1 MLIWFICVIALVFL
15 DQLSKWLAVIYLEG
29 NAPFYFIPGF
39 LRFSYV
45 ENRGAAFGMLADNR
59 WVFLILSSLT
69 IICLIVFMFVS
80 KPKCRMERV
89 GLALILAGGIGNM
102 IDRVFLG
109 YVIDFIDFYSIWNY
123 VFNIADSCVC
133 IGVALLILYVIK
145 LSIDEYKAS
154 KKAAADEKNAD
165 SDSTDGAKERTACR
179 APGRSRTDSSDQ
191 LSNHDDT
198 QQ

>member
-1 MLIWFICVIALVFL
+1 MIWTILVILAVVGL
-15 DQLSKWLAVIYLEG
+15 DQWTKLLALSH
-29 NAPFYFIPGF
+29 
-39 LRFSYV
+39 LRQVKTFPLIENILHFTYV

-80 KPKCRMERV
+80 KPKCKMERV

-145 LSIDEYKAS
+145 LSIDEYRAS

-165 SDSTDGAKERTACR
+165 SDSTDGANERTACR
-179 APGRSRTDSSDQ
+179 APGRSSTAPSDRP
-191 LSNHDDT
+191 SNHDDDT
-198 QQ
+198 Q

>member
-165 SDSTDGAKERTACR
+165 SDLTDGAKERTACR

>member
-1 MLIWFICVIALVFL
+1 MIINILIIVLCIAA
-15 DQLSKWLAVIYLEG
+15 DQLTKICAAANLKDISTLPIIE
-29 NAPFYFIPGF
+29 NIFHFT
-39 LRFSYV
+39 YV

-80 KPKCRMERV
+80 KPKCKMERV

-165 SDSTDGAKERTACR
+165 SDSTDGANERTACR
-179 APGRSRTDSSDQ
+179 APGRSSTAPSDRP
-191 LSNHDDT
+191 SNHDDDT
-198 QQ
+198 Q

>member
-80 KPKCRMERV
+80 KPKCRLERV

-165 SDSTDGAKERTACR
+165 SDSTDGDNERTACR
-179 APGRSRTDSSDQ
+179 APGRSSTDPSDRPT
-191 LSNHDDT
+191 NHDDDT
-198 QQ
+198 Q

>member
-80 KPKCRMERV
+80 KPK
-89 GLALILAGGIGNM
+89 
-102 IDRVFLG
+102 
-109 YVIDFIDFYSIWNY
+109 
-123 VFNIADSCVC
+123 
-133 IGVALLILYVIK
+133 
-145 LSIDEYKAS
+145 
-154 KKAAADEKNAD
+154 
-165 SDSTDGAKERTACR
+165 
-179 APGRSRTDSSDQ
+179 
-191 LSNHDDT
+191 
-198 QQ
+198 

>member
-165 SDSTDGAKERTACR
+165 SDSTDGAKERTASR

>member
-69 IICLIVFMFVS
+69 IICLIVF
-80 KPKCRMERV
+80 
-89 GLALILAGGIGNM
+89 
-102 IDRVFLG
+102 LG

-165 SDSTDGAKERTACR
+165 SDSTDGANERTACR
-179 APGRSRTDSSDQ
+179 APGRSSTAPSDRP
-191 LSNHDDT
+191 SNHDDDT
-198 QQ
+198 Q